1 MTFDDTPKTHVMC
14 VYIGMAALILR
25 QGMQLDFDDF
35 YNHLASQLPKYA
47 IPVFL
52 RFVPSMNMTGNFK
65 QQKVAF
71 RNEGIDKIPED
82 QAVYWLQDGR
92 YIPFTKQDL
101 ARVQEGN
108 VKW

>member
-1 MTFDDTPKTHVMC
+1 
-14 VYIGMAALILR
+14 MAALILR

-35 YNHLASQLPKYA
+35 YNHLSSQLPKYA
-47 IPVFL
+47 MPVFL

-101 ARVQEGN
+101 ARVQEGD
-108 VKW
+108 VKL